1 MMNKLQTK
9 FKKMQNKK
17 GFTLIELI
25 VVIVI
30 IGILAAIIVPRLGG
44 FGDRANEAAIA
55 ADQRTIETAVAVY
68 YAENDKYPGSDTG
81 VTWQDDLIP
90 TYLNKEPSSAT
101 FSVNATTGAVT
112 YTTD

>member
-9 FKKMQNKK
+9 FRKMQNKK

-30 IGILAAIIVPRLGG
+30 IGILAAIIVPRLSG
-44 FGDRANEAAIA
+44 FQESATNAAIE

-68 YAENDKYPGSDTG
+68 YAEENDYPEDVAAL
-81 VTWQDDLIP
+81 VTAG
-90 TYLNKEPSSAT
+90 YLNEAPSSAT
-101 FSVNATTGAVT
+101 FEIADDGTVSVAAAAEE
-112 YTTD
+112 

>member
-44 FGDRANEAAIA
+44 YLTEDATQAAIQ

-68 YAENDKYPGSDTG
+68 YAENGTLS
-81 VTWQDDLIP
+81 
-90 TYLNKEPSSAT
+90 
-101 FSVNATTGAVT
+101 
-112 YTTD
+112 